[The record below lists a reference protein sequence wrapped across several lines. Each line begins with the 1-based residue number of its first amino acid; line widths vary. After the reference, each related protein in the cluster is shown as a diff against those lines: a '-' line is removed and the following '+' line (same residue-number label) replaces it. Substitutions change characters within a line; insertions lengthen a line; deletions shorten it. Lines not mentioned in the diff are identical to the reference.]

1 MVWRNLLVFLGAA
14 MWTSIYAA
22 EPYLQVQVLEPAAY
36 VEAPQS
42 VIGGALDADFRP
54 LDIRTVLG
62 HSGSYWLRLPFD
74 KFVSAGV
81 ATLNVRKSRKLGIT
95 LFAGTGVFHAEQL
108 ESKPLEPA
116 AEMPGF
122 RSAREVVFI
131 LPAELQ
137 AGQSLYARID
147 VPDSGADQLSF
158 GTSTLA
164 ATLAEA
170 ADHSRMI
177 AVAFGALMAM
187 ALSAI
192 LIWFVLSEKL
202 LLLYGSLF
210 FLQAIY
216 IAFLSG
222 QGFEWPLLSRALP
235 LEYYAS
241 KVPAG
246 LSGAI
251 ACLFIREIAE
261 LQRFSPRVYTAF
273 GWIAVAFLIVTV
285 GNLAHLIGLGGPVAM
300 AGNLIFVGSG
310 IFTLV
315 VAFLAWRRNNRAAG
329 WFLIAWALLE
339 TFTIATALRLLVG
352 DPENSATLLYYGLPL
367 SMIAAAVLVA
377 LGVADRLRD
386 QRRALT
392 DAESRAQIDPLT
404 GVLNRRS
411 FADRLDAA
419 CLRAQARGL
428 PITLLFIDLDHF
440 KLINDNFGHAAGDA
454 CLKAIIAPIQAEL
467 RQSDVIGRYGGEEF
481 VVILSSA
488 DVNSAQPIAERIRKR
503 VSDVN
508 IEGYGRPIRVTC
520 SIGIASSDMLG
531 VWGDQLITQAD
542 QAVYQAKRSGRN
554 RVQIAELNA
563 VQPIQMT
570 A

>member
-1 MVWRNLLVFLGAA
+1 MLWRGLLVFLGTGT
-14 MWTSIYAA
+14 WTLVSAT
-22 EPYLQVQVLEPAAY
+22 EPYLQAQVLDPAAY
-36 VEAPQS
+36 IAAPQS
-42 VIGGALDADFRP
+42 VIHGDLDADFRP
-54 LDIRTVLG
+54 LNLKELQGR
-62 HSGSYWLRLPFD
+62 SGSFWLRLPFGD
-74 KFVSAGV
+74 VAMAGV
-81 ATLNVRKSRKLGIT
+81 ATLNVRKNRKTGIT
-95 LFAGTGVFHAEQL
+95 LFAGTGAQPAARSDEKSIQ
-108 ESKPLEPA
+108 SA

-122 RSAREVVFI
+122 RNRREVVFI
-131 LPAELQ
+131 LPSELQ

-147 VPDSGADQLSF
+147 IPEQGVDQLSF
-158 GTSTLA
+158 STSTLA
-164 ATLAEA
+164 ATLNEA
-170 ADHSRMI
+170 ADHARMI
-177 AVAFGALMAM
+177 AIAFGALMAM

-222 QGFEWPLLSRALP
+222 QGFEWPVLSAVLP

-261 LQRFSPRVYTAF
+261 LERFSPRVYSAF
-273 GWIAVAFLIVTV
+273 GWIAGAFLVVTV
-285 GNLAHLIGLGGPVAM
+285 GNLAQLIGLGGLVAM

-339 TFTIATALRLLVG
+339 AFTIATALRLLVG

-440 KLINDNFGHAAGDA
+440 KLINDTFGHVAGDA
-454 CLKAIIAPIQAEL
+454 CLKGIIAPIQTEL

-488 DVNSAQPIAERIRKR
+488 DVHSAQPIAERIRKR
-503 VSDVN
+503 VADVS
-508 IEGYGRPIRVTC
+508 IEGFGRPIRVTC

-531 VWGDQLITQAD
+531 VWGDQLITKAD

-563 VQPIQMT
+563 VQQIQMP